1 MWRRHSPSAP
11 AVPDTVIRQLGPL
24 PDAAGGST
32 VADALTT
39 AYTLF
44 TTAAEAR
51 AFGEAPVAT
60 PSDANGSP
68 RPGPQSRTRR
78 GGHSGH

>member
-51 AFGEAPVAT
+51 AFGEAPDADG
-60 PSDANGSP
+60 PSPPAP
-68 RPGPQSRTRR
+68 TRTRR
-78 GGHSGH
+78 GRISGP